1 MDRFIRCQNVKRYRR
16 LLERVTEELDR
27 QTIRNLLAEELQ
39 KQRDAGD
46 PILIRRVGNQFAPR
60 SLYRRSRDEFL
71 SRRSKAPAPR
81 APQPPAGAFLTSGR
95 DLAEQFCTDGYCQG
109 VQASGGEARE
119 GVVSAAA
126 AISARRGRTP

>member
-46 PILIRRVGNQFAPR
+46 PILIRIVGNQFR
-60 SLYRRSRDEFL
+60 SSIII
-71 SRRSKAPAPR
+71 PAVT
-81 APQPPAGAFLTSGR
+81 G
-95 DLAEQFCTDGYCQG
+95 
-109 VQASGGEARE
+109 
-119 GVVSAAA
+119 
-126 AISARRGRTP
+126 